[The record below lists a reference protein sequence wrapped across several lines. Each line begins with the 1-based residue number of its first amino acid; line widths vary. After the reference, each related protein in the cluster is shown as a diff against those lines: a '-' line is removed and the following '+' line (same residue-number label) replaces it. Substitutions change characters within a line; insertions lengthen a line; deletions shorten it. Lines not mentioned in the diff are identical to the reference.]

1 MFVNL
6 KSNQNGRNA
15 KSAIFEKRFSAAAAA
30 AAAAW
35 CQGCQMVCFQ
45 TKNQNLG
52 KFWRAMK

>member
-1 MFVNL
+1 MFFNL

-30 AAAAW
+30 W

-45 TKNQNLG
+45 TKNQSLG